1 MVFELPPRGVK
12 PRKRGLT
19 TMIDFGPDEMG
30 WTGGTGGI
38 ESLLECA
45 AAYIDHAKIYALN
58 GLLLPEE
65 AVRNRRSCIAI
76 MNAIRLRVGCCLTMP
91 MQKTSWTALK
101 PY

>member
-38 ESLLECA
+38 ESR
-45 AAYIDHAKIYALN
+45 ID
-58 GLLLPEE
+58 G
-65 AVRNRRSCIAI
+65 
-76 MNAIRLRVGCCLTMP
+76 LTMEAW
-91 MQKTSWTALK
+91 MSSSILLAAILG
-101 PY
+101 

>member
-38 ESLLECA
+38 
-45 AAYIDHAKIYALN
+45 DFGGRFGVRTK
-58 GLLLPEE
+58 LPPG
-65 AVRNRRSCIAI
+65 VWDRC
-76 MNAIRLRVGCCLTMP
+76 
-91 MQKTSWTALK
+91 
-101 PY
+101 